1 MSDSNKRKHSARQT
15 DQKSKLLEDLDSL
28 KELLLEQK
36 RHLESAQAGIPILN
50 EIVESAPE
58 EADVSIPVLE
68 EVAFPPE
75 EGALATDDKQPSRNA
90 AATLPNEQ
98 ELRKLID
105 LLVTHRLH
113 RLKPKIT
120 EEIIEELQ
128 RLKPELF
135 RRQGK

>member
-36 RHLESAQAGIPILN
+36 RHLESGQAGIPILN

-58 EADVSIPVLE
+58 EADISIPVLE
-68 EVAFPPE
+68 DVAFPPE
-75 EGALATDDKQPSRNA
+75 GAIATDGKQPSRNV

-135 RRQGK
+135 RRKGK